1 MFLRALAAIAAL
13 FLVSCGSARLPMPDI
28 TPYRIEIQQGNFVS
42 QEMVSQLKL
51 GMSKDQVRFVLGTPL
66 ITDSFHADRWD
77 YVFRRQKAN
86 SRELEQR
93 KLAVFFE
100 DGKLKRIE
108 GDVTPAASTDAA
120 GVKTPEAKPDAQ
132 LAPAPV
138 TTPESRPAVET
149 ASDAVKPAQAAVP
162 EKPAAAPDPSGD
174 KQPQEKSWWERLK
187 DKVRF

>member
-13 FLVSCGSARLPMPDI
+13 LLVSCGSARLPLPNII

-42 QEMVSQLKL
+42 QEMVSQLKS
-51 GMSKDQVRFVLGTPL
+51 GMTKDQVRFVMGTPL

-86 SRELEQR
+86 SRELDQR

-108 GDVTPAASTDAA
+108 GDVTPAAGVDAA
-120 GVKTPEAKPDAQ
+120 VLKTPEARP
-132 LAPAPV
+132 APAGAPASEPAAQTASEA
-138 TTPESRPAVET
+138 TTPA
-149 ASDAVKPAQAAVP
+149 
-162 EKPAAAPDPSGD
+162 PAADGKPP
-174 KQPQEKSWWERLK
+174 E
-187 DKVRF
+187 

>member
-1 MFLRALAAIAAL
+1 
-13 FLVSCGSARLPMPDI
+13 MPDI

-51 GMSKDQVRFVLGTPL
+51 GMSQDQVRFVLGTPL

-77 YVFRRQKAN
+77 YVFRRQRAN
-86 SRELEQR
+86 SRELEHR
-93 KLAVFFE
+93 KLAVFFD

-120 GVKTPEAKPDAQ
+120 RVKTPEAKPEAQ

-138 TTPESRPAVET
+138 TTPESRPAVQT
-149 ASDAVKPAQAAVP
+149 ASDAVKPSPAAIP
-162 EKPAAAPDPSGD
+162 EKPAAAPVPSGD
-174 KQPQEKSWWERLK
+174 QQPQEKSWWERLK
-187 DKVRF
+187 DKVKF